1 MEHAQ
6 HIIESTQEIFSSMV
20 MLEVTPGEPF
30 IRIDEKLVNSISGIV
45 GLAGTTKGML
55 AIHMSN
61 DAALAVT
68 TAFLGMEVSEI
79 DEDVRDAIGELANML
94 AGSLK
99 SILDPNGGDIKLS
112 MPSAVY
118 GEEYSIDCLAQAQAA
133 TVPFSFDG
141 MNFMVEL
148 QLRKDS

>member
-20 MLEVTPGEPF
+20 MLEVAPGEPF
-30 IRIDEKLVNSISGIV
+30 VRIDEKLTNSISGIV

-99 SILDPNGGDIKLS
+99 SVLDPGGGDIKLS

>member
-30 IRIDEKLVNSISGIV
+30 VRVDEKLVNSISGIV

-61 DAALAVT
+61 AAALAVT

-99 SILDPNGGDIKLS
+99 SVLDPSGGDIKLS

-118 GEEYSIDCLAQAQAA
+118 GEEYSIDCLANAQAA

>member
-6 HIIESTQEIFSSMV
+6 HIIDSTQEIFSSMI
-20 MLEVTPGEPF
+20 MLDVKPKDPF
-30 IRIDEKLVNSISGIV
+30 IRKDERLINSISGIV

-55 AIHMSN
+55 AIHMAN
-61 DAALAVT
+61 NAAMAVT
-68 TAFLGMEVSEI
+68 TAFLGMEVDDI
-79 DEDVRDAIGELANML
+79 NEDVRDAIGELANML

-99 SILDPNGGDIKLS
+99 SILDPGGGDIKLS

-118 GEEYSIDCLAQAQAA
+118 GDEYSIDCLANASAV
-133 TVPFSFDG
+133 TVPFTFDG